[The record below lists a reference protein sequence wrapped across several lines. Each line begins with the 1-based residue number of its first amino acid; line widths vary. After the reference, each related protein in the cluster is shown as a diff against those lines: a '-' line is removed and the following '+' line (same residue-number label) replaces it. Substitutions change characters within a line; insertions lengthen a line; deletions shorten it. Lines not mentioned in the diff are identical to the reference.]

1 MPSKVRILLPPPCF
15 YDEILRVKERAGKVG
30 MRVWFNG
37 RTSAF
42 QADDAGSIPATRSMF
57 MARVRSYGFWQFGV
71 IAHIAQSVEHFLGK
85 EEVIGSN
92 PIVSTRFGECE
103 GLGLYMRKRG
113 RETCIL

>member
-1 MPSKVRILLPPPCF
+1 
-15 YDEILRVKERAGKVG
+15 

-42 QADDAGSIPATRSMF
+42 QAEDAGSIPATRSMF

-85 EEVIGSN
+85 EEVTGSN
-92 PIVSTRFGECE
+92 PVMSSIYSTGLDPADCFCLKYQVLMRSARHGE
-103 GLGLYMRKRG
+103 GKV
-113 RETCIL
+113 